1 MLRIAT
7 RRSPL
12 ARWQADYVADQLRS
26 FGHEVEL
33 VLLASE
39 GDMERTPIDGSQAVG
54 LFTRRI
60 QQSVLE
66 GEADLAVHSLK
77 DLPTQEFRG
86 LMLAAVPPRA
96 SAADCL
102 VTRQPLAFDELPQGA
117 RVGTGSRRR
126 GAQLLAR
133 RLDLVIEPI
142 RGNLATRLAKLA
154 NEGFDAIILAEAG
167 LRRLGMLEHLDQPLP
182 LEWMVPAAGQGALGI
197 EVREA
202 DRATAEA
209 VARLDDAPTHLA
221 VAAERAVLRELRAGC
236 LAPVGAY
243 ADIRDGQLTLRAVVL
258 SVDGQQRLHCLDA
271 SDPAEPL
278 DRDAAE
284 RLGIEVARRLIE
296 DGANPLIEAS
306 R

>member
-12 ARWQADYVADQLRS
+12 ARWQADHVADKLRS
-26 FGHEVEL
+26 LGHQVEL
-33 VLLASE
+33 VLLSSE
-39 GDMERTPIDGSQAVG
+39 GDMDRTPIDGSQAVG
-54 LFTRRI
+54 LFTKRI
-60 QQSVLE
+60 QQAVLE

-77 DLPTQEFRG
+77 DLPTQESRG

-102 VTRQPLAFDELPQGA
+102 VTPKQLAFDELPQGA

-133 RLDLVIEPI
+133 RPDLVIEPI
-142 RGNLATRLAKLA
+142 RGNVDTRLGKLA
-154 NEGFDAIILAEAG
+154 GEGLDAIILAEAG
-167 LRRLGMLEHLDQPLP
+167 LRRLQMLEHLDQPLP

-202 DRATAEA
+202 DRATAEVLA
-209 VARLDDAPTHLA
+209 ALDDAPTHVA

-243 ADIRDGQLTLRAVVL
+243 GSVRDGQLTLRAVVL

-271 SDPAEPL
+271 TDPAETL
-278 DRDAAE
+278 NCDAAE

-296 DGANPLIEAS
+296 DGADPLIEAS